1 VAGPDPAPTPTP
13 TPTPAPTSTVTATST
28 ASRTASSTASSTAT
42 VERLA
47 AIEDI
52 KQLKARYF
60 RLMDTKY
67 WSELRGVFTDD
78 ARMDIDGFVSEGG
91 DAIIAFMSQVLAPL
105 RTVHHGHMPEID
117 VTAADRASGVWAM
130 FDYVEF
136 PADGPPQGFEGFG
149 HYHDE
154 YRLEDGVWRIAS
166 TRVTR
171 LRVDPLAGGLPRE
184 AA

>member
-1 VAGPDPAPTPTP
+1 MASPGPEPLP
-13 TPTPAPTSTVTATST
+13 V
-28 ASRTASSTASSTAT
+28 

-60 RLMDTKY
+60 RLMDTKD
-67 WSELRGVFTDD
+67 WAAMREVFTDD
-78 ARMDIDGFVSEGG
+78 ARMDIDGFANEGG
-91 DAIIAFMSQVLAPL
+91 DAIIAFMSEVLAPL
-105 RTVHHGHMPEID
+105 RTVHHGHMPEI
-117 VTAADRASGVWAM
+117 TFTSAAAATGVWAM

-136 PADGPPQGFEGFG
+136 PSEGAPQGFHGYG

-154 YRLEDGVWRIAS
+154 YRIERGAWRIAS
-166 TRVTR
+166 TRVAR
-171 LRVDPLAGGLPRE
+171 LRIDPLAGGLPQG